1 MNIKCIFRILFI
13 FIICISISLKTF
25 ADDFLED
32 SISNDNLGEIQ
43 TSNNISNIPKINARH
58 AVIYDRA
65 SSTILYGKS
74 ENEQCKM
81 ASTTKI
87 MTAIVVLEKVQN
99 LDEFVTIS
107 KKAAGTGGSRLGLS
121 TNDKITVKNLLYG
134 LMMRS
139 GNDAA
144 VALAEY
150 VGGSIEGFSIL
161 MNDKASSLLLE
172 NTHFV
177 TPHGLDNDD
186 HYTTAYELAKLT
198 DYALSN
204 KTFAKIVNT
213 QSHTIYIN
221 NSPQTLSNTN
231 ELLGNLNGVYGV
243 KTGFTNG
250 ANRCLVTSCKRGN
263 LDIICVVLGCDT
275 KKDRTK
281 DSINL
286 INYIFDN
293 YTMVN
298 VENIILKD
306 FNNWKIHHLNSFTI
320 NKGISSRVDLELNI
334 SEIPYSNIA
343 INKNSVDTI
352 STSITFNPYFEAPL
366 PYNTILGKLVLK
378 INDTEYF
385 EINISNKNEIK
396 KKNFFDYW
404 FYFIVNYFNIQN
416 TNLSNNMYS

>member
-1 MNIKCIFRILFI
+1 MNKKCIFRILFI
-13 FIICISISLKTF
+13 FIICISISSKTF

-404 FYFIVNYFNIQN
+404 FYFIINYFNIQN

>member
-1 MNIKCIFRILFI
+1 MNKKCIFKIFFI
-13 FIICISISLKTF
+13 FIICISISPKIF

-32 SISNDNLGEIQ
+32 SISNDDLSEIQ
-43 TSNNISNIPKINARH
+43 TSSDVSNIPKINARH

-99 LDEFVTIS
+99 LDELVTIS

-121 TNDKITVKNLLYG
+121 TNDKITVENLLYG

-150 VGGSIEGFSIL
+150 VGGSIENFSIL
-161 MNDKASSLLLE
+161 MNDKALSLSLE

-198 DYALSN
+198 DYALLN

-306 FNNWKIHHLNSFTI
+306 FNNWKINHLNSFTI
-320 NKGISSRVDLELNI
+320 NKGINSNIDLELNI

-343 INKNSVDTI
+343 INKNNVDTI

-378 INDTEYF
+378 ISDTKYF
-385 EINISNKNEIK
+385 EINILNKNEIK

-404 FYFIVNYFNIQN
+404 FYFIINYFNIQN
-416 TNLSNNMYS
+416 TNLSNNTYS